1 MSLNK
6 LMLIGHVGK
15 DPDIRILEAGSKVAT
30 FSFATTKKV
39 IPLPMEHRFL
49 KELNGIILLFGVVL
63 PMLLRSMSIRET
75 SCIWK
80 ER

>member
-30 FSFATTKKV
+30 FSFATTEKGYT
-39 IPLPMEHRFL
+39 LANGTQFL

>member
-15 DPDIRILEAGSKVAT
+15 DPDIRILEAGSKVVT
-30 FSFATTKKV
+30 SPLPPLKKA

>member
-30 FSFATTKKV
+30 L
-39 IPLPMEHRFL
+39 PLPMEHRFL

>member
-15 DPDIRILEAGSKVAT
+15 DPDIRILEAGSKVVT
-30 FSFATTKKV
+30 FSFATTEKA